1 MGDSGPPEKED
12 HRLGFVVASM
22 LPQPTSPRDKS
33 LVTPRVRWR
42 MRRNSALWNTLG
54 KRPPP
59 YLTEER

>member
-12 HRLGFVVASM
+12 HRLGFAVASM
-22 LPQPTSPRDKS
+22 LSQPTSPRDKS

-42 MRRNSALWNTLG
+42 VRRNTLG